1 MATAVE
7 KCVIEELELLI
18 SPRVSFHELCGV
30 EISLRF
36 CRDILRIWYPPFLV
50 DYDLVLCLWAILHCF
65 RLQAAYDE
73 MGWSK
78 GAVTQVIKRLR
89 CSSLH

>member
-1 MATAVE
+1 
-7 KCVIEELELLI
+7 
-18 SPRVSFHELCGV
+18 
-30 EISLRF
+30 
-36 CRDILRIWYPPFLV
+36 V

-78 GAVTQVIKRLR
+78 GAVTQELFVELHFTDEELSCLRL
-89 CSSLH
+89 CTWIVSISILLP

>member
-7 KCVIEELELLI
+7 KCVVEELELLI

-36 CRDILRIWYPPFLV
+36 CRDILRI
-50 DYDLVLCLWAILHCF
+50 
-65 RLQAAYDE
+65 
-73 MGWSK
+73 
-78 GAVTQVIKRLR
+78 
-89 CSSLH
+89 